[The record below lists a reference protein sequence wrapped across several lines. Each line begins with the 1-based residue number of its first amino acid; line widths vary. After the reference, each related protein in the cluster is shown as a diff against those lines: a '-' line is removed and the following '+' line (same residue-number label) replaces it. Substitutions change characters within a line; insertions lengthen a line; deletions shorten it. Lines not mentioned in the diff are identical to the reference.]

1 VGKRCGKMRALVVL
15 LLLIPQFALAFPIIM
30 APVAG
35 YDVAVHCSLSERTQ
49 QNDNAL
55 VEVNVIYENGT
66 YISGAQVHAEAHWW
80 VLRLLNQTWNH
91 PLICF
96 TAIAN
101 EEYVNWT
108 INVNE
113 HPTFK
118 WTWIPR
124 AVGEHELAYVAFPT
138 SAGNANIQF
147 YNANAIATSS
157 LPEFPP
163 VAATMT
169 TILALAIVFCVTR
182 SLRVRRKN

>member
-1 VGKRCGKMRALVVL
+1 MRRIFL
-15 LLLIPQFALAFPIIM
+15 LLTLFALLSAATPAIISV
-30 APVAG
+30 PVSG
-35 YDVAVHCSLSERTQ
+35 YEIAAHCDLSQRTQ

-108 INVNE
+108 ISVNE

-124 AVGEHELAYVAFPT
+124 AVGEHELAYIAFPT
-138 SAGNANIQF
+138 RPGNANIQF
-147 YNANAIATSS
+147 YNANAITTTS

-169 TILALAIVFCVTR
+169 TILALIIVSYGTHR
-182 SLRVRRKN
+182 MKQSRKGPLPAE